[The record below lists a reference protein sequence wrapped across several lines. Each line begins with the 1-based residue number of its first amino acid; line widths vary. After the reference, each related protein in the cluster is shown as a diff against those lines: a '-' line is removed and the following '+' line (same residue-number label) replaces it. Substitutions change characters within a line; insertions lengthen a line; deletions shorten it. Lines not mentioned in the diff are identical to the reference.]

1 MLIVGFMFVLKSVSG
16 ISIIELRN
24 AWITVLVALT
34 GITILLSTIGVKV
47 PIIQIFVSSSLR
59 AIAYICK
66 GVIRLITLIP
76 SWISGLFKVINGVLT
91 SLGMNESL
99 SKIIAIII
107 IIILK
112 NIYDYIILFS
122 QKGRVFYYMIK
133 L

>member
-107 IIILK
+107 III
-112 NIYDYIILFS
+112 II
-122 QKGRVFYYMIK
+122 
-133 L
+133 

>member
-16 ISIIELRN
+16 ISIKELRN

-34 GITILLSTIGVKV
+34 GMTILLSTIGVKV

-107 IIILK
+107 III
-112 NIYDYIILFS
+112 II
-122 QKGRVFYYMIK
+122 
-133 L
+133 